1 MIMKYTENE
10 LDVLKEHVKCRM
22 SEKRFS
28 HTLAVERTARIL
40 GELILPSSTSE
51 LRAAAILHDV
61 TKEIDIF
68 DQINMLESFG
78 FPLTEEDKK
87 TEGII
92 HSFTAPI
99 TIKRDFSRFATEN
112 ILSAIE
118 KHTVGDEEMSIFD
131 MIIFVSDYAEDTRP
145 FPSCKEVRK
154 KLFEN
159 LENENYEGR
168 VERLKN
174 AFCGAVLG
182 AENALNRLGVPIN
195 SRMEKAKIFLRKNN
209 LLS

>member
-1 MIMKYTENE
+1 MKYTENE
-10 LDVLKEHVKCRM
+10 LDVLKESVKRRM

-28 HTLAVERTARIL
+28 HTLAVERTAKVL
-40 GELILPSSTSE
+40 GELILPESVSE

-61 TKEIDIF
+61 AKEIDTAE
-68 DQINMLESFG
+68 QIAMLEISG
-78 FPLTEEDKK
+78 FPLTDEDRI
-87 TEGII
+87 TDGVI

-99 TIKRDFSRFATEN
+99 IIKRDFPKFATEN
-112 ILSAIE
+112 VLSSIE

-145 FPSCKEVRK
+145 FPSCMEVRR

-168 VERLKN
+168 LNRLKG
-174 AFCGAVLG
+174 AFCGARQSRGAGPVGGVL
-182 AENALNRLGVPIN
+182 
-195 SRMEKAKIFLRKNN
+195 
-209 LLS
+209 